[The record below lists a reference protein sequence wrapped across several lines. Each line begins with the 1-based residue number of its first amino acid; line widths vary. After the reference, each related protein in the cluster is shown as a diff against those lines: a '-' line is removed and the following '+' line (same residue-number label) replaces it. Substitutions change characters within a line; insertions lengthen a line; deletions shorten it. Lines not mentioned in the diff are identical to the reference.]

1 MSADDE
7 QLGLDEAYAVETPDD
22 NRRLYA
28 QWANTFE
35 ADFIEPQGYV
45 YHLRVVE
52 LFVAAGGSGPV
63 LDVGAGT
70 GIVGAALRAARCSPV
85 DAVDISPEMLA
96 QAEAKRTDD
105 DEPVFRELVVADL
118 TQGMPLEDATY
129 SGIVSVGTFTHGHLG
144 PAVMHE
150 LYRVAAPG
158 AHLAIGVNAEHY
170 EERGFAAH
178 FAEAVAE
185 GLISEPTHDDVR
197 IYTATTG
204 AHADDIARVV
214 RFRRS

>member
-1 MSADDE
+1 MSGEDD
-7 QLGLDEAYAVETPDD
+7 QLGLDQAYSVETPDD

-28 QWANTFE
+28 QWADSFE
-35 ADFIEPQGYV
+35 ADFIEPKGYV

-70 GIVGAALRAARCSPV
+70 GVGGVALRAAGCAPV

-96 QAEAKRTDD
+96 QAEAKRTADGD
-105 DEPVFRELVVADL
+105 SVYRELVVADL
-118 TQGMPLEDATY
+118 TEGMPLGDAAY
-129 SGIVSVGTFTHGHLG
+129 AGIVSVGTFTHGHLG
-144 PAVMHE
+144 PEALHE

-170 EERGFAAH
+170 GERGFAAH
-178 FAEAVAE
+178 FAEAVAD
-185 GLISEPTHDDVR
+185 GLVTEPTHDDVR

-204 AHADDIARVV
+204 AHADDLARVV
-214 RFRRS
+214 RCRRR